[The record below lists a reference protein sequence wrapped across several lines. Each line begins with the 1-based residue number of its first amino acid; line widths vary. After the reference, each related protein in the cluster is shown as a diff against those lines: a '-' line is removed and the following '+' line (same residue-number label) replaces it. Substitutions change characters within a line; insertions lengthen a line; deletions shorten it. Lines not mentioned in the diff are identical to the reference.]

1 MIPPQGCCDPYGLNI
16 PDSQTKT
23 QPLST
28 IVLSW
33 WWKFKTLHK
42 KLKQDEHDDELTM
55 EIPDCQPKTPNII
68 ENGVDLA
75 MKIPDSPE
83 GCRKEQ
89 KLW

>member
-1 MIPPQGCCDPYGLNI
+1 MGWTFQTLKQKLNHCRQLYWV
-16 PDSQTKT
+16 DDENSE
-23 QPLST
+23 LST
-28 IVLSW
+28 
-33 WWKFKTLHK
+33 K
-42 KLKQDEHDDELTM
+42 KLKQDEHDDDLTM